1 MNHLALTFIPL
12 MQANTTAPGQGN
24 ALVTLLPLV
33 LVFVV
38 FYFFMIRPQMKKQ
51 KEMTNYRNS
60 LKRGDKVI
68 TTGGI
73 YGRILEVKD
82 NSVMMDAGGDVKL
95 KVDKNAVIKDPSAD
109 DQN

>member
-1 MNHLALTFIPL
+1 MTNFAFLSLSVI
-12 MQANTTAPGQGN
+12 NTGAAPGQGN
-24 ALVTLLPLV
+24 ALVTLLPLI

-51 KEMTNYRNS
+51 KEATNYRSS

-73 YGRILEVKD
+73 YGKIYEVKD
-82 NSVMMDAGGDVKL
+82 NYVMMEAGGDVKL
-95 KVDKNAVIKDPSAD
+95 KIDKNAVMKDPSTD
-109 DQN
+109 EQS

>member
-1 MNHLALTFIPL
+1 MTNFAFLSLSFLAVG
-12 MQANTTAPGQGN
+12 TAPGQGN

-51 KEMTNYRNS
+51 KEMTQYRSS

-73 YGRILEVKD
+73 YGRIYEVKD
-82 NSVMMDAGGDVKL
+82 NYVMVEVGGDVKL
-95 KVDKNAVIKDPSAD
+95 KIDKNAVIKDPSTD
-109 DQN
+109 EQN